1 MPRVKGG
8 TTARA
13 RRKKYL
19 DAAKGYFGSKHRLFK
34 TAKEQV
40 QHSLVYAYR
49 DRRQTKR
56 NLRKLWIVRINAG
69 CRENEISYSKFING
83 LKIAG
88 IDMNRKML
96 SELAIAEPTT
106 FAGLVKTAK
115 EALLDP
121 TAAIAKKA
129 EVKVVSKP
137 VVKKETVKKEVVSE
151 TTEKATAKK
160 TVAKAE
166 AKKTPVKKETTEKAP
181 AKKAATKKTK

>member
-49 DRRQTKR
+49 DRRQAKR
-56 NLRKLWIVRINAG
+56 NLRKIWIVRINAG

-115 EALLDP
+115 EALLNP

-129 EVKVVSKP
+129 EVKVVAKKETVKKVAAKEEAP
-137 VVKKETVKKEVVSE
+137 KEVKKAAPKKAAAPKKETVKKE
-151 TTEKATAKK
+151 TK
-160 TVAKAE
+160 T
-166 AKKTPVKKETTEKAP
+166 
-181 AKKAATKKTK
+181 TKKTK